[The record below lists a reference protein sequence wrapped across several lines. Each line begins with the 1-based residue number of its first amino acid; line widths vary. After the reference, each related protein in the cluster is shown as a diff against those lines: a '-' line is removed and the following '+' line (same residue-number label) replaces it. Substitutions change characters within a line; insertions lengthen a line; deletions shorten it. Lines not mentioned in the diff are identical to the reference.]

1 MSHLEELVG
10 HGAMGVSRARGKN
23 SSSRKQKSESGKGQE
38 VPKPPRGKAVK
49 QEPEET
55 PCMVQPPAVKGKKKK
70 SPQVEEKPLQENIIS
85 RSSLKQEAAEGKGLS
100 SSLRDGI
107 QAEEG
112 AASGSE
118 ETRSIL
124 HQGSSVELKDSSGS
138 QRKPRRAGPTAGR
151 WLSATKAG
159 VGVPKPSDG
168 VAGGAASLSGE
179 SEALEMDVGLAA
191 VREDEEKELD
201 PPFPQQRGDARDPKR
216 KKEREK
222 KQEQRK
228 QQEKGL
234 LRKGGKKKDEFEE
247 SPGDVMEGIEEE
259 EGEGESREAQEG
271 ENRGG
276 GEEENKEGKNVGRGA
291 RAGED
296 R

>member
-10 HGAMGVSRARGKN
+10 HGAMGVSRARGEKN

-55 PCMVQPPAVKGKKKK
+55 PCMVQPPAVKEKKKK

-85 RSSLKQEAAEGKGLS
+85 SSLKQEAAEGKGLS
-100 SSLRDGI
+100 SSLPDGI

-118 ETRSIL
+118 ETKSIL

-151 WLSATKAG
+151 WLSVTKAG

-179 SEALEMDVGLAA
+179 PEALEMDVGLAA
-191 VREDEEKELD
+191 MREDEEKELD
-201 PPFPQQRGDARDPKR
+201 TPFPQQRGDARDPKR

-234 LRKGGKKKDEFEE
+234 LRKGGKKGDEFEE

-259 EGEGESREAQEG
+259 EGREPQQQHPG
-271 ENRGG
+271 MG
-276 GEEENKEGKNVGRGA
+276 
-291 RAGED
+291 
-296 R
+296 